1 MADKKPPIPKKKPR
15 IPTADK
21 KPPIPRKKPSTSK
34 VTPYPTMGDSVT
46 EYLEKVEQ
54 WKKDN
59 PLAAEKL
66 GQQQEKNRKEY
77 DIQKLR
83 RKK

>member
-1 MADKKPPIPKKKPR
+1 MADKKPPNPKKKPR

-46 EYLEKVEQ
+46 
-54 WKKDN
+54 
-59 PLAAEKL
+59 
-66 GQQQEKNRKEY
+66 
-77 DIQKLR
+77 
-83 RKK
+83 